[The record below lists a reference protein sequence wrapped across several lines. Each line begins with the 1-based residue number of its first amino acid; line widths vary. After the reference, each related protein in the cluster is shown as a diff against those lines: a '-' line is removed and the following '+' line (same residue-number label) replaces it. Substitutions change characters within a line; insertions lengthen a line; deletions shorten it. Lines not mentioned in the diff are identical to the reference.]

1 MSVLSPLDE
10 RFPNSELYFV
20 TKKEFSSLVLL
31 HPKVK
36 KVFSFNKQEGIFG
49 LIRFALALRKEK
61 FDIVYDAHSNVR
73 SGILRLILKPFS
85 RSLFIQRP
93 KERIKRILLFWFRV
107 NKFPKPFRG
116 MKSYLSPLK
125 CLDVAQK
132 PISLSINASFDLKK
146 WVPFDKF
153 IILAPSAAWE
163 LKRWPLEYWKNLIE
177 LCPTEKFVI
186 LGGPNDTFC
195 MDLQNIDPSRCLS
208 LAGSLSFMESTYIV
222 SKADLVISGDTGII
236 HVADLLGIKGIAL
249 IGPSAF
255 GHPTGDYIK
264 VLERP
269 LECRPCTKDGRGKCT
284 NPEFKKCL
292 VDIKP
297 KEVAYLANSLA
308 TKRS

>member
-1 MSVLSPLDE
+1 MSILSPLNE
-10 RFPNSELYFV
+10 RFPHAELYFA
-20 TKKEFSSLVLL
+20 TKEEFKPLVLL
-31 HPKVK
+31 YPKVK
-36 KVFSFNKQEGIFG
+36 KVFDFNKQEGFFG
-49 LIRFALALRKEK
+49 LIKLALDLRKEK
-61 FDIVYDAHSNVR
+61 FDIVYDAHSNIR
-73 SGILRLILKPFS
+73 SGILKLILKPFS

-93 KERIKRILLFWFRV
+93 KERIKRILLFWFRI

-125 CLDVAQK
+125 ILGVSQN
-132 PISLSINASFDLKK
+132 PTILSISNSIVLKK
-146 WVPFDKF
+146 WVSFEKF
-153 IILAPSAAWE
+153 IVLAPSAAWE
-163 LKRWPLEYWKNLIE
+163 LKRWPLDYWKKLIE
-177 LCPTEKFVI
+177 LCPKEKFVI
-186 LGGPNDTFC
+186 LGGPNDKFC
-195 MDLQNIDPSRCLS
+195 VDLQNIDPSRCIS

-222 SKADLVISGDTGII
+222 SKADMVISGDTGII

-255 GHPTGDYIK
+255 GYPTGDHIK

-269 LECRPCTKDGRGKCT
+269 LDCRPCTKDGRGKCT

-297 KEVAYLANSLA
+297 NDVAYLASSWA